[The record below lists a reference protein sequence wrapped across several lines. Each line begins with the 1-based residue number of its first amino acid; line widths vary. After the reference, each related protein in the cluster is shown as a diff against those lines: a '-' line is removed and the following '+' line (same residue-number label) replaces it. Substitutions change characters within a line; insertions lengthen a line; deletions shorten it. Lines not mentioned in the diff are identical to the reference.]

1 MISKVFNYIST
12 ISCVVTIVLLY
23 GFIAISDSFYFNG
36 YIILLFLLMLLN
48 PIVNLCR
55 LNKKIISN
63 PIFHILIFAL
73 TTYILCM
80 LINSVMIYI
89 NNLNGTIDKSLAHNM
104 SISYFSDKLIYI
116 FIAIIVMLL
125 ITFLFKK
132 INIKSNKDNSKIM
145 LLIIL
150 ITSLMPILIGGI
162 GSMPLICAGFNIA
175 LFIFSIIIF
184 FKLKSINTASELR
197 SYYLVLIISSMVSIN
212 PIAFVLSI
220 YMFLQLDTF
229 GLHI

>member
-12 ISCVVTIVLLY
+12 ISCVITIFLLY

-36 YIILLFLLMLLN
+36 YIILISLLMLLN
-48 PIVNLCR
+48 PIANLCR

-63 PIFHILIFAL
+63 PIFHILIFTL
-73 TTYILCM
+73 NVYISCI
-80 LINSVMIYI
+80 LINSIMIHK
-89 NNLNGTIDKSLAHNM
+89 NNLNGTVDNSLAHNM
-104 SISYFSDKLIYI
+104 SSLYFSDKLIYI
-116 FIAIIVMLL
+116 FIAIIFILL

-150 ITSLMPILIGGI
+150 ITSLIPILIGSI
-162 GSMPLICAGFNIA
+162 GGMALICAGFDIA

-197 SYYLVLIISSMVSIN
+197 SYYLILIISSMVSIN
-212 PIAFVLSI
+212 PIALVLSI

-229 GLHI
+229 GLYI